1 MVEESL
7 GCSVKI
13 VNSIDL
19 IPVDSIFTNPG
30 ISLLQDGIWLTAGI
44 ARNLNPETL
53 ILKYVTTA
61 TTTYLGDLYIRHMYN
76 IEISPKLT
84 PSKRGKHVL
93 FYTSALSW
101 GEIAE

>member
-13 VNSIDL
+13 VNSADL

-30 ISLLQDGIWLTAGI
+30 ISSLQDGIWLTAGI

-53 ILKYVTTA
+53 IL
-61 TTTYLGDLYIRHMYN
+61 GR
-76 IEISPKLT
+76 
-84 PSKRGKHVL
+84 R
-93 FYTSALSW
+93 
-101 GEIAE
+101 